1 MCDSNAAADSTLE
14 SKAVYGWLITQVL
27 VLRISVT
34 NRTGVHHIGLAP
46 TKSAVSCASF

>member
-1 MCDSNAAADSTLE
+1 MDGSNAAADSTLE
-14 SKAVYGWLITQVL
+14 SKAVYGWQVL

-34 NRTGVHHIGLAP
+34 SRTGVHHIDLAP